1 MQKPKSVIT
10 GCKGKVGGKRKEIVE
25 LSYMDGDVEMQV
37 VYDINKRFKTVE
49 TTVVHG
55 SSFKVV
61 EMGVEAS
68 HKEP

>member
-37 VYDINKRFKTVE
+37 IYDINK
-49 TTVVHG
+49 
-55 SSFKVV
+55 
-61 EMGVEAS
+61 
-68 HKEP
+68 